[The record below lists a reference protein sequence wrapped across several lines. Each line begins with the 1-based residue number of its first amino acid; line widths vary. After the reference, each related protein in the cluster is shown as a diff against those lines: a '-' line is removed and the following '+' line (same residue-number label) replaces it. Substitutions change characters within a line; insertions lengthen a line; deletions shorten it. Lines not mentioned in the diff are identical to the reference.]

1 MGGVTRVIAEA
12 LSAHAPVD
20 GIWLLQGAAV
30 AALAASHFHDLRFA
44 ILCSGYAPTAPPLAA
59 LLAAPLPL
67 PSLHIFGRADR
78 QMAQA
83 APCEQLVALFGA
95 EGRVVVEHTQ
105 GHIVPA
111 SNAYADR
118 YVAFLRQFT
127 PVDDAP
133 AAPDDTAAV
142 AAAVAAA
149 RARWRWLGRGAAA
162 AREPKRVE
170 RAPAAEASSSAGAAS
185 STEPD
190 RRRRRRRPLTASVA
204 RGGRADAVRVPRPH
218 C

>member
-1 MGGVTRVIAEA
+1 MAARAARRGGGGGGGSGGGIRLPVEQWAEQSEGWEASRAVIAEA
-12 LSAHAPVD
+12 LSAHAPID
-20 GIWLLQGAAV
+20 GILGFSQGAAV
-30 AALAASHFHDLRFA
+30 AALAASHFRDLRFA
-44 ILCSGYAPTAPPLAA
+44 ILCSGYAPTAPPFAS

-83 APCEQLVALFGA
+83 APCEQLVELFGA

-133 AAPDDTAAV
+133 TAPDDAPPPSPPPSPPPELDGGGSVEA
-142 AAAVAAA
+142 
-149 RARWRWLGRGAAA
+149 LPQ
-162 AREPKRVE
+162 RE
-170 RAPAAEASSSAGAAS
+170 
-185 STEPD
+185 TE
-190 RRRRRRRPLTASVA
+190 S
-204 RGGRADAVRVPRPH
+204 G
-218 C
+218 